1 MLNWEL
7 SIFSKEIEPQNH
19 SLLRQKNHT
28 RKWWR
33 NIMHRAEV
41 NFKSAEIRQ
50 SVKRAEFGMREFH
63 ERSVQS
69 ASFLQKTKWLKR
81 VQNMSKFLVVLTIRN
96 LLSSSRLIYPSRV
109 YLIVQE
115 HPCRE
120 MLPLCMLFQISS
132 KTSRQDL
139 ISCTNVRVN
148 FRQFSKGTTVLSC
161 TCSRLSWNAR

>member
-41 NFKSAEIRQ
+41 NFKSAEIWQ

-69 ASFLQKTKWLKR
+69 ASFLQKTKWQKR

-120 MLPLCMLFQISS
+120 MFTTVYAVSNFFENFAA
-132 KTSRQDL
+132 RF
-139 ISCTNVRVN
+139 N